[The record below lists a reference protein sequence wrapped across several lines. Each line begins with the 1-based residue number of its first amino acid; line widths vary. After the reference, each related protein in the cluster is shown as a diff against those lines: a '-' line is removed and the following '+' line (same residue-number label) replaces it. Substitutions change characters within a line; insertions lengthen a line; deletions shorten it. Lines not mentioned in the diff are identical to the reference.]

1 MQKTPF
7 SACLRLALF
16 GLVILAISGCATR
29 PTPTSTPVPT
39 STPLPTSTP
48 TPVPTNT
55 LLPTSTPVPVPTN
68 TLPPTSTPSVLRS
81 ERSLGEQKT
90 IVLLARLP
98 DVEPQITQDTAR
110 QKVFTKLDNYIR
122 QVSYDQTWLEGEVR
136 GWYTLDNKVSYYSIS
151 SRNFEVDRDKV
162 MLLVQE
168 VINKADGDVDFSN
181 YPNVLIILGAPK
193 DAYGMMGYCAYPG
206 MLGWADTSPF
216 ASESGE
222 VISHGV
228 AVYCENAHVGV
239 LAHDLIHILGGVVG
253 DRRVV
258 PCLYDHTLQGQPG
271 EFRGHYQF
279 YLISMGF
286 WDPMSCHFYKLNLP
300 PPGLSSWTKLRL
312 NWIVPSKIAVVNPGE
327 TTTVLLG
334 PLADETS
341 DTLVIKI
348 PLSPTTYYLIEN
360 RQSIG
365 LDENLPGI
373 GVLILYADDTV
384 AECLGG
390 QVPVKIIDADPSV
403 PQLEGAAFDIGE
415 GKRDTF
421 IDEEHNITIKLLGKV
436 DRSYEILIT
445 TTQG

>member
-1 MQKTPF
+1 MQKTLLN
-7 SACLRLALF
+7 ACLWLTL
-16 GLVILAISGCATR
+16 LSIITLAISGCAVR
-29 PTPTSTPVPT
+29 PTPTLTPIPT

-48 TPVPTNT
+48 TPGLTNT
-55 LLPTSTPVPVPTN
+55 P
-68 TLPPTSTPSVLRS
+68 PPTSTPPVLRS

-90 IVLLARLP
+90 VVLLARFP
-98 DVEPQITQDTAR
+98 DVEPQITPDKARERIFTHLDT
-110 QKVFTKLDNYIR
+110 YIR

-151 SRNFEVDRDKV
+151 PRNFEVDRDKV

-168 VINKADGDVDFSN
+168 VINKADDDVDFSK

-222 VISHGV
+222 VIRNGV

-258 PCLYDHTLQGQPG
+258 PCLYDHTLQGQEG
-271 EFRGHYQF
+271 DFRGYYQF
-279 YLISMGF
+279 YLIHMGF
-286 WDPMSCHFYKLNLP
+286 WDPMSCHFYKLDLP
-300 PPGLSSWTKLRL
+300 PPGISSWTKLRL
-312 NWIVPSKIAVVNPGE
+312 NWIAPSLRQAQDMAKIAVVTPGE
-327 TTTVLLG
+327 TATVLLG
-334 PLADETS
+334 PLADQTS

-365 LDENLPGI
+365 LDENLPGS

-384 AECLGG
+384 AECLNSKA
-390 QVPVKIIDADPSV
+390 PVKVVDADPSV
-403 PQLEGAAFDIGE
+403 PYLEGAAFGIGE

-421 IDEEHNITIKLLGKV
+421 TDEERNVTIKLLKKTGF
-436 DRSYEILIT
+436 SYEILIT
-445 TTQG
+445 AAQE